1 MLEWVLR
8 RFRRVRLFAAQQTI
22 ARQAPLSVGLS
33 RQEYRSGLPFPSPGH
48 LPDQGIEPG
57 SSVLQAGSW
66 PLSHWGR
73 LTVGRYLHIIMGMY
87 QTATIIYSIQK
98 NLARGNTE
106 DTSLTEVSL
115 FIWNLNFTGD
125 PLFHLATL
133 LGAPY
138 FTIKSSLMGGQSA
151 VTSVSQE
158 VLKTSETCIHWKNTT
173 KSKLIPKTQ
182 ATLK

>member
-8 RFRRVRLFAAQQTI
+8 RFRCVRLFAAQQTI

-66 PLSHWGR
+66 PLSHWGG

-87 QTATIIYSIQK
+87 QTAAIIYSIQK
-98 NLARGNTE
+98 KYWKRKYTGHLFNRI
-106 DTSLTEVSL
+106 V

-125 PLFHLATL
+125 PHFHLATL

-158 VLKTSETCIHWKNTT
+158 VLKTNETCIHWKNTT
-173 KSKLIPKTQ
+173 KPKLIPKTQ